1 MKNKKLA
8 FLDIETTG
16 FDVERQEIIEIGV
29 VVVNQKNGVLGEV
42 VEEFEIKIKPE
53 KIENADAEALSING
67 YNESEWMFAVSLEQ
81 AMKTFADRT
90 KDCVM
95 VAHNV
100 AFDYSFLAKAF
111 STTGVENKMFFAKLD
126 TISFAFAK
134 LHKLADAPR
143 LNLKSLCEYFGIEN
157 ERAHTALADTRAM
170 VRVYR
175 KLLEL

>member
-8 FLDIETTG
+8 FIDIETTG
-16 FDVERQEIIEIGV
+16 FNVEKQEVIEIGLV
-29 VVVNQKNGVLGEV
+29 IVNQKDGILGEIID
-42 VEEFEIKIKPE
+42 EFEVKIQPE

-67 YNESEWMFAVSLEQ
+67 YNEAEWMFAVSLQQ
-81 AMKTFADRT
+81 AMEMLAEKT

-100 AFDYSFLAKAF
+100 AFDYAFLAKAF
-111 STTGVENKMFFAKLD
+111 AITGVENKMFFAKID

-134 LHKLADAPR
+134 LHKITDAPR
-143 LNLKSLCEYFGIEN
+143 LNLKSLCEYFGIKN
-157 ERAHTALADTRAM
+157 ERAHTALADTRAT
-170 VRVYR
+170 VEVYR